1 MTIPCDPPSAPQA
14 AGTMKK
20 KLIPAL
26 LGGAVGLFL
35 LLGGSRLI
43 PGISDGSGQATEM
56 PARAPGEAYEVSLDA
71 YRQALESRIAS
82 ICAQVAGAGDVRVIV
97 SLAGGYEYV
106 YATDEKSAASGTSR
120 LYVTIG
126 SGSGR
131 HLPYGASELSAP
143 AGEIPASGGRS
154 HPCSARSLASGATA
168 SLSRQR
174 DSGAERK
181 IGAYS
186 APDAHT
192 VLCNQI

>member
-120 LYVTIG
+120 LYVTI
-126 SGSGR
+126 
-131 HLPYGASELSAP
+131 LTEKAP
-143 AGEIPASGGRS
+143 AIRGIGIVCSGGGDPGVR
-154 HPCSARSLASGATA
+154 REITSLLSSVFGIGSNCIFVTA
-168 SLSRQR
+168 K
-174 DSGAERK
+174 G
-181 IGAYS
+181 
-186 APDAHT
+186 
-192 VLCNQI
+192 

>member
-82 ICAQVAGAGDVRVIV
+82 ICAQVSGAGDVRVIV

-126 SGSGR
+126 SGSGKS
-131 HLPYGASELSAP
+131 LVFLTEKAP
-143 AGEIPASGGRS
+143 AIRGIGIVCSGGGDPGVR
-154 HPCSARSLASGATA
+154 REITSLLSSVFGIGSNCIFVTA
-168 SLSRQR
+168 K
-174 DSGAERK
+174 G
-181 IGAYS
+181 
-186 APDAHT
+186 
-192 VLCNQI
+192 

>member
-82 ICAQVAGAGDVRVIV
+82 ICAQVAGA
-97 SLAGGYEYV
+97 AGGYEYV

-126 SGSGR
+126 SGSGKS
-131 HLPYGASELSAP
+131 LVFLTEKAP
-143 AGEIPASGGRS
+143 AIRGIGIVCSGGGDPGVR
-154 HPCSARSLASGATA
+154 REITSLLSSVFGIGSNCIFVTA
-168 SLSRQR
+168 K
-174 DSGAERK
+174 G
-181 IGAYS
+181 
-186 APDAHT
+186 
-192 VLCNQI
+192 

>member
-82 ICAQVAGAGDVRVIV
+82 LCAQVAGAGDVRVIV

-106 YATDEKSAASGTSR
+106 YATDE
-120 LYVTIG
+120 
-126 SGSGR
+126 
-131 HLPYGASELSAP
+131 
-143 AGEIPASGGRS
+143 
-154 HPCSARSLASGATA
+154 
-168 SLSRQR
+168 
-174 DSGAERK
+174 
-181 IGAYS
+181 
-186 APDAHT
+186 
-192 VLCNQI
+192 

>member
-126 SGSGR
+126 SGSGKS
-131 HLPYGASELSAP
+131 LVFLTEKAP
-143 AGEIPASGGRS
+143 AIRGIGIVCSGGVRGGEAV
-154 HPCSARSLASGATA
+154 HLDP
-168 SLSRQR
+168 
-174 DSGAERK
+174 
-181 IGAYS
+181 
-186 APDAHT
+186 
-192 VLCNQI
+192 

>member
-82 ICAQVAGAGDVRVIV
+82 IWARAMSGLSSAW
-97 SLAGGYEYV
+97 LADMSMSTPRTKK
-106 YATDEKSAASGTSR
+106 APLPARRACTSR
-120 LYVTIG
+120 
-126 SGSGR
+126 
-131 HLPYGASELSAP
+131 
-143 AGEIPASGGRS
+143 
-154 HPCSARSLASGATA
+154 
-168 SLSRQR
+168 
-174 DSGAERK
+174 
-181 IGAYS
+181 S
-186 APDAHT
+186 APDPA
-192 VLCNQI
+192 NPSYS